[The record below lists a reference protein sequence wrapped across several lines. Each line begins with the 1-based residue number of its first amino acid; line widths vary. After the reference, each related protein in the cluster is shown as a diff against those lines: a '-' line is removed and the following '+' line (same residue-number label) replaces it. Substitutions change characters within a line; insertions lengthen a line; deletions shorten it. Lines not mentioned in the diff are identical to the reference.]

1 VRGFLL
7 TLLAGLLLAVAGCGG
22 TETAATTAE
31 GAASIAPES
40 AALYASIN
48 TDLDSGQVNELERL
62 LAKFPDRERLLDE
75 IKADLA
81 DEDVSWETD
90 IKPALGK
97 TLDLVALDFDS
108 DDVAFILKPAN
119 KEKLAALLRKADR
132 SAVTRE
138 IAGWAV
144 VAPDELVL
152 DRFEQARSEGTLE
165 DGPGFQA
172 AMDGLPEDALAKLY
186 VNGDAAT
193 EAAEKAGGSTG
204 TGTRVK
210 AFAAALGAESS
221 GLRLDGALQTELADD
236 LAGIEPY
243 EPKLLEAA
251 PDDAFVFLSGNGYG
265 QVEKSIRDIP
275 GIVDQLRSALGLD
288 AGELAGL
295 LEGEFA
301 LWVGPGLPIPEVT
314 FLAEAKD
321 EQRSLQVLDRLVNR
335 LAMSGDAER
344 RTTEVDGVQAK
355 QVVLDGVAITY
366 AAFDG
371 RVIVTTRPG
380 AIADVR
386 SGGGDSL
393 ADDSTFKEASED
405 AKLGETSF
413 GFLYLDLARITP
425 LVEGFAVGG
434 VPPEVTRN
442 LEPLGAFL
450 LQAGGEAEDLKLSA
464 FLSIE

>member
-1 VRGFLL
+1 M
-7 TLLAGLLLAVAGCGG
+7 LAVAGCGG

-48 TDLDSGQVNELERL
+48 TDLDSGQVNQLEEL
-62 LAKFPDRERLLDE
+62 LAKFPDREKLLDE
-75 IKADLA
+75 IQSDLA
-81 DEDVSWETD
+81 ADDVSWEND

-97 TLDLVALDFDS
+97 ALDIVLLDLQSRDAVYL
-108 DDVAFILKPAN
+108 LKPAD
-119 KEKLAALLRKADR
+119 KAKLEALVDKADPPGV
-132 SAVTRE
+132 SRE
-138 IAGWAV
+138 IEGWTAV
-144 VAPDELVL
+144 AEKEAVL
-152 DRFEQARSEGTLE
+152 DRFEQARSEGSLE
-165 DGPGFQA
+165 DDPGFQA
-172 AMDGLPEDALAKLY
+172 AVDGLPEDALARLY
-186 VNGDAAT
+186 VNGAAAT
-193 EAAEKAGGSTG
+193 EAAEKAGGSAG
-204 TGTRVK
+204 SGTRVK
-210 AFAAALGAESS
+210 AFAAALGAEST

-236 LAGIEPY
+236 LAGIAPY

-265 QVEKSIRDIP
+265 QVAKSIRDFP
-275 GIVDQLRSALGLD
+275 GIVEQLRSALGLD

-301 LWVGPGLPIPEVT
+301 LWVAPGLPVPEVT

-321 EQRSLQVLDRLVNR
+321 EQRSLRVLDRLVGR

-355 QVVLDGVAITY
+355 QVVMDGVAITY

-386 SGGGDSL
+386 GGGDNL

-405 AKLGETSF
+405 AKLGETTF

-425 LVEGFAVGG
+425 LIEGFDIGG

-442 LEPLGAFL
+442 LEPLGAFM